1 MKKLLS
7 KDSDPM
13 TMSYHNWMDIS
24 FAEKT
29 HISNQLSYFF
39 ETGRGFSWKTLKE
52 TRLGWKRIYSKAT
65 EYKYWLD
72 VPDEELALKC
82 LESYRVEID
91 LSNPKHVLNFAKYFP
106 YILFSVPDMMQKRS
120 FVLQAVAI
128 EPYVFPFLN
137 KEFREDGTVFSKAT
151 RGKWRNGMKLIK
163 YTSKLRGNK
172 KIMKEALEY
181 YPRAF
186 QYLDTKLKRDK
197 EMIELFK
204 AGTRNT
210 QFSVTDINGME
221 NKHKASLIKDISMLN
236 TGRKAIKGLGF
247 NWLKRQPKIIK
258 EDQEIFY
265 ICLMNQAAYS
275 PYFFPK
281 FEDLKKH
288 FVSKENFKEY
298 IKIYLFALF
307 SSFAPRLLED
317 DGRGM
322 TVFTHNP
329 DRQELDPCDFPRR
342 EGLMN
347 GKKDPPLLKDLI
359 SECLGYEGF
368 SYSQSIN
375 YSKAFDHNSFCWSN
389 YTQYNTHLANRGRFY
404 DLGSLR
410 DFMTASY
417 GYMYAED
424 GYPNSHITL
433 DLTLDLVKAMTRF
446 YVLVDELND
455 LSLFE
460 RATALAGMG
469 TINTEEFY
477 SHKTSRIVNSQT
489 RDRPILSKELL
500 SIASYSAFGGSRIP
514 DLLQPT
520 NPHEI
525 PF

>member
-1 MKKLLS
+1 MRKLLS

-13 TMSYHNWMDIS
+13 TMSHHNWKDIS

-29 HISNQLSYFF
+29 HISNELSIFF
-39 ETGRGFSWKTLKE
+39 ETGNGFSWKTFKE
-52 TRLGWKRIYSKAT
+52 TRLGWKRIYSNAT

-72 VPDEELALKC
+72 VPDEEVMLKC
-82 LESYRVEID
+82 LESYRVELD

-106 YILFSVPDMMQKRS
+106 YILFYVPDMMQKRS

-137 KEFREDGTVFSKAT
+137 KEFREDGAVFSKAT
-151 RGKWRNGMKLIK
+151 RGKWRNGMKLMK
-163 YTSKLRGNK
+163 YTSKLRSNK

-221 NKHKASLIKDISMLN
+221 NKDKASLIKDKSML
-236 TGRKAIKGLGF
+236 THTKQIKGLGF

-288 FVSKENFKEY
+288 FVSNENYKEY

-317 DGRGM
+317 DGKGM
-322 TVFTHNP
+322 TVFMYNP
-329 DRQELDPCDFPRR
+329 DRKKLHSRDFPRR

-368 SYSQSIN
+368 SYSQSIS
-375 YSKAFDHNSFCWSN
+375 YSKAFDRNSFCWPN
-389 YTQYNTHLANRGRFY
+389 YIQYNAHLANRGRFY
-404 DLGSLR
+404 ALEPLR
-410 DFMTASY
+410 DFMSAAY
-417 GYMYAED
+417 GYVYGED
-424 GYPNSHITL
+424 EKLNL
-433 DLTLDLVKAMTRF
+433 NLTLDLVKAMTLF
-446 YVLVDELND
+446 YALVDEFND

-460 RATALAGMG
+460 RATALAGMR

-477 SHKTSRIVNSQT
+477 SHKISHNGNSQT
-489 RDRPILSKELL
+489 QYHTILENTLEPIQNCYDSQEQFRKKVLVLP
-500 SIASYSAFGGSRIP
+500 YYP
-514 DLLQPT
+514 DD
-520 NPHEI
+520 I